1 MPRWV
6 FSGVYP
12 QDLAC
17 VFGVFSRTA
26 NRIRM
31 IPEALH
37 SQLLAEPDRLQKGSR
52 IAIRLRRYGLAQ
64 TIELEVTDFNP
75 ETSFTEK
82 QIRGPFRSWTHN
94 YRFEP
99 TGEGATLLTE
109 TIDYEPPGGL
119 LGLQVTAATI
129 ERDLRELYELREPLL
144 RQLLDEADQ

>member
-12 QDLAC
+12 QDLAR
-17 VFGVFSRTA
+17 VFGVVTRPA
-26 NRIRM
+26 NRVRLV
-31 IPEALH
+31 PERLH
-37 SQLLAEPDRLQKGSR
+37 LQLLTEPGPLQKGSR

-75 ETSFTEK
+75 TTSFTEK
-82 QIRGPFRSWTHN
+82 QIRGPFRSWTHH
-94 YRFEP
+94 YRFES
-99 TGEGATLLTE
+99 TEVGGTRLTE

-129 ERDLRELYELREPLL
+129 ERDLRELYDLREPLL
-144 RQLLDEADQ
+144 RSLLDEADE